1 MKSWRE
7 AEAYTSPE
15 VAVILGTI
23 LEQPATMEANT
34 YRNRAKLTGT
44 GSIKPD

>member
-7 AEAYTSPE
+7 AETYTSPE
-15 VAVILGTI
+15 VAVIVGTI
-23 LEQPATMEANT
+23 LEQPATMEANR

-44 GSIKPD
+44 GSIKPG

>member
-7 AEAYTSPE
+7 AKAYTSPE

-34 YRNRAKLTGT
+34 FRNRVKFTGS